1 MKNPLN
7 KNIDSPNQ
15 SYIVRELKEPH
26 FDPNWHFH
34 PHYQLFVVLEGSGT
48 RFIGDNIQHFEAGDM
63 VFLSPDL
70 PHLWRSDEA
79 YFQAGSDLQ
88 THGIVLYFTED
99 FLGKE
104 FFEKNE
110 MVKLKSLLLN
120 ASRGIEI
127 KGDLQVKIL
136 SLLKQIVHLKGFTGV
151 LKVLEILD
159 CLSETL
165 EFNFISSV
173 GYTNLYKTSETERMR
188 KVHDYTFAN
197 YRSTMNL
204 DDIASRAGMATTAFC
219 RYFKARTNKT
229 FSDFV
234 SELRVGYA
242 CKLLMDN
249 KLSIT
254 QICYESG
261 FNTLSNFNKQFK
273 NLKGQTPSEYR
284 MAFRS
289 N

>member
-70 PHLWRSDEA
+70 PHLWRSDEV
-79 YFQAGSDLQ
+79 YFRPDSGLQ

-110 MVKLKSLLLN
+110 MLKLRTLLLN
-120 ASRGIEI
+120 ASRGLEI
-127 KGDLQVKIL
+127 KGDLRTKIL
-136 SLLKQIVHLKGFTGV
+136 QILSQLIHLQGFDGI
-151 LKVLEILD
+151 LKVLEMLN
-159 CLSETL
+159 LL
-165 EFNFISSV
+165 ANFNDFEYISSI
-173 GYTNLYKTSETERMR
+173 GYTNPYKSSETERMR
-188 KVHDYTFAN
+188 KVHDYTLAN
-197 YRSTMNL
+197 YRTSMNL
-204 DDIASRAGMATTAFC
+204 DEVASLAGMATSAFC

-229 FSDFV
+229 FFDFV
-234 SELRVGYA
+234 SELRIGFA

-249 KLSIT
+249 QLSIT

-273 NLKGQTPSEYR
+273 HLKGQTPSEYR
-284 MAFRS
+284 EAFR

>member
-1 MKNPLN
+1 LKNPLN

-15 SYIVRELKEPH
+15 SYIVRELKDPH

-34 PHYQLFVVLEGSGT
+34 PHYQLFVVLEGVGT

-79 YFQAGSDLQ
+79 YFQHDSALC

-104 FFEKNE
+104 FFEKSE
-110 MVKLKSLLLN
+110 MIKLKKLLLN
-120 ASRGIEI
+120 SSRGLDI
-127 KGDLQVKIL
+127 KGDLRVKVLEIM
-136 SLLKQIVHLKGFTGV
+136 KQLAHLQEFEGI
-151 LKVLEILD
+151 LKVLEMLNV
-159 CLSETL
+159 LANSSEF
-165 EFNFISSV
+165 EFISSV
-173 GYTNLYKTSETERMR
+173 GYINPYKYSETERMR
-188 KVHDYTFAN
+188 KVHDYTLAN
-197 YRSTMNL
+197 YRTSMNL
-204 DDIASRAGMATTAFC
+204 DEVASLAGMATTAFC

-234 SELRVGYA
+234 SELRIGFA

-249 KLSIT
+249 NLSIT
-254 QICYESG
+254 QVCYESG

-273 NLKGQTPSEYR
+273 DLKGKTPSEYR
-284 MAFRS
+284 LAFRS
-289 N
+289 S

>member
-1 MKNPLN
+1 MKHPLN

-15 SYIVRELKEPH
+15 SYIVRELREPY

-79 YFQAGSDLQ
+79 YFQPDSGLR
-88 THGIVLYFTED
+88 THGIVLYFTKD
-99 FLGKE
+99 FLGEE

-110 MVKLKSLLLN
+110 MLKIKSLLLN
-120 ASRGIEI
+120 SSRGIEI
-127 KGDLQVKIL
+127 RGDLQIKIL
-136 SLLKQIVHLKGFTGV
+136 SILKQITHLQGFTGI
-151 LKVLEILD
+151 LKVLEILNI
-159 CLSETL
+159 LSESI
-165 EFNFISSV
+165 EFDFISSV
-173 GYTNLYKTSETERMR
+173 GYANLYKTSETERMR

-204 DDIASRAGMATTAFC
+204 DDIASLAGMATTAFC

-234 SELRVGYA
+234 SELRVGFA

-289 N
+289 S

>member
-7 KNIDSPNQ
+7 KNLDSPNQ

-79 YFQAGSDLQ
+79 YFHPDSDLQ

-99 FLGKE
+99 FLGKD

-110 MVKLKSLLLN
+110 MIKLKSLLLN
-120 ASRGIEI
+120 SSRGIEI

-136 SLLKQIVHLKGFTGV
+136 SILKDMIHLQGFTGV
-151 LKVLEILD
+151 LKVLEILNA
-159 CLSETL
+159 LSETV

-197 YRSTMNL
+197 YRNTMNL
-204 DDIASRAGMATTAFC
+204 DDIASLAGMATTAFC

-229 FSDFV
+229 FSAFV
-234 SELRVGYA
+234 SELRVGFS
-242 CKLLMDN
+242 CKLLIDN

-273 NLKGQTPSEYR
+273 NMKGQTPSEYR